1 MRDRSIFHR
10 IYSAL
15 ALHDEYWRHKGCL
28 PGALPCSY
36 RATLWGLDRD
46 DKLCSESSPS
56 PSDCSSSSSD
66 DSSVQYQ
73 YFVFFFRLRPCKYS
87 TSGEGDEGV
96 CSLTDVGSCGD
107 ASISAAQPLS
117 RVVVRVRLW
126 QGLQDVLYCQ
136 QDGVMKRLFPANW
149 IIRSKLAFQS

>member
-10 IYSAL
+10 ISSAL
-15 ALHDEYWRHKGCL
+15 ALYDEYWRHKGCL
-28 PGALPCSY
+28 PGTFPCSY

-73 YFVFFFRLRPCKYS
+73 YFVFFFRLRPCGYS
-87 TSGEGDEGV
+87 TSGEGEELEGV
-96 CSLTDVGSCGD
+96 CSLTEVCSCGD
-107 ASISAAQPLS
+107 ASISAAQPRAQLS
-117 RVVVRVRLW
+117 RVVAREDYSGVFRTCCIVGRMRL
-126 QGLQDVLYCQ
+126 
-136 QDGVMKRLFPANW
+136 
-149 IIRSKLAFQS
+149 